1 MQAGDAPPAPLF
13 FDVTVVKGNTSLY
26 WIHVPLYDKPPP
38 RRLGWSQKRNQISS
52 VDVGGCEGEFGV

>member
-13 FDVTVVKGNTSLY
+13 FDVTVVKGNTSLD
-26 WIHVPLYDKPPP
+26 WVLLYDKPPP